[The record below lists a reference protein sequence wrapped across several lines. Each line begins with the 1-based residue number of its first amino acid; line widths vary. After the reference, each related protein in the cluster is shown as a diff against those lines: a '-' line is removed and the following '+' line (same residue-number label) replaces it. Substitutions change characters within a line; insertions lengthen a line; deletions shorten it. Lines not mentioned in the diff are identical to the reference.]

1 MEGNNK
7 RKTEIIKNDSRVQ
20 EETVDVIKR
29 SKSIEFKENS
39 RRELGKID
47 SIAKS
52 IDAWNKKAQS

>member
-1 MEGNNK
+1 LEGNNK

-52 IDAWNKKAQS
+52 IDA